1 MISSDTLPA
10 FIPQKKKYNEGY
22 FSVGLSKSLLLLVFF
37 AVYMLSNKK
46 ENCNKK

>member
-22 FSVGLSKSLLLLVFF
+22 FSIGLSKSLLLLLFF
-37 AVYMLSNKK
+37 AVYMLIKK
-46 ENCNKK
+46 EYCNKK